1 MNRRLV
7 LIGTTLVTGL
17 VLAMGCGSRTS
28 VSRTAAPVVGASP
41 FGEAARSNAPEQTP
55 QQVVKLVTPSV
66 VRVRVGG
73 SRLGVFGSV
82 AQQSS
87 TGTGIVLDSE
97 GHILT
102 SNHVITSDSDRVS
115 SDITVDFASGKSVPA
130 RLVGRDP
137 TTDLAVLQ
145 IKASN
150 LTPAGFVPAGSVV
163 VGEPVLAIGYA
174 LNIEG
179 TPTVTAGVV
188 SALNRIIPET
198 LRSSGGTTSSVQ
210 ISGAVQTDA
219 AINPGNSGG
228 PLVNMRSEVVGIN
241 TASSG
246 TSRGIFFAISSDVA
260 QPIVK
265 QLIAKG
271 RIDRGYLGVEV
282 QTLTVEAARSQQLPV
297 TSGIRIINVTR
308 NAPADRA
315 GIRSGDVIV
324 KLGARDIHS
333 AGDLEQALALDPP
346 GAKVDVVYYRD
357 KNQRT
362 VGITLVT
369 SPPNFN

>member
-1 MNRRLV
+1 MNRHLV
-7 LIGTTLVTGL
+7 LIGATVVTTLL
-17 VLAMGCGSRTS
+17 LATGCGSGTS
-28 VSRTAAPVVGASP
+28 VSRTAAPVVGAPP
-41 FGEAARSNAPEQTP
+41 FEAAARSPGPEQTP
-55 QQVVKLVTPSV
+55 QQVVRIVTPSV
-66 VRVRVGG
+66 VRVRIGG

-87 TGTGIVLDSE
+87 TGTGIVLDSQ

-102 SNHVITSDSDRVS
+102 NNHVVTNDSDRVA
-115 SDITVDFASGKSVPA
+115 SDIMVDLASGKSLPA
-130 RLVGRDP
+130 KLVGRDP

-150 LTPAGFVPAGSVV
+150 LTPAGFVPAGSMV

-179 TPTVTAGVV
+179 APTVTAGVI

-210 ISGAVQTDA
+210 ISGAIQTDA

-246 TSRGIFFAISSDVA
+246 TNRGIFFAISSDVA

-271 RIDRGYLGVEV
+271 RIDRGYMGVEV

-297 TSGIRIINVTR
+297 TSGIRIITVTR
-308 NAPADRA
+308 NAPADKA
-315 GIRSGDVIV
+315 GLRSGDVIV
-324 KLGARDIHS
+324 KLGAREIHN

-346 GAKVDVVYYRD
+346 STKVDVVYYRD

-362 VGITLVT
+362 VGITLAT
-369 SPPNFN
+369 RPPNL